1 MVLDHI
7 IRDWMSRKRDY
18 LKTWVGS
25 STGMMRIFRKFHDVD
40 FRGFSSR
47 FFRTPGYVSN
57 DLGHYSFTDL
67 WGSPSFDPCVL

>member
-1 MVLDHI
+1 
-7 IRDWMSRKRDY
+7 
-18 LKTWVGS
+18 
-25 STGMMRIFRKFHDVD
+25 MMRIFRKFHDMD